1 MKKRLIF
8 VRHGEAEGN
17 VERRF
22 HGHYDSSLTENGQ
35 RQVRLLAERLREVPI
50 DCIYSSDLQRALGT
64 AMEIAKVKGLDI
76 KLEQDLREINGGRWE
91 DVPWDDLPVV
101 YSESYQNW
109 LERPHKLEMPDGET
123 MVAFQDR
130 LIAAVERIAA
140 NEERENILIATH
152 GTAIKVLICHYK
164 GRDLCDLPELPW
176 HDNASITIVD
186 VVDGKYSVEVE
197 GDNSHLGEHST
208 LGKQTWWIKE

>member
-1 MKKRLIF
+1 M
-8 VRHGEAEGN
+8 RHGEAEGN

-22 HGHYDSSLTENGQ
+22 HGHYDSNLTENGR
-35 RQVRLLAERLREVPI
+35 RQIVLLAERLADVPV
-50 DCIYSSDLQRALGT
+50 DCIYSSDLQRALDT
-64 AMEIAKVKGLDI
+64 ATEISKVKGLDI
-76 KLEQDLREINGGRWE
+76 KITQDLREINGGKWE

-109 LERPHKLEMPDGET
+109 LDRPHKLEMPGGET
-123 MVAFQDR
+123 MIAFQDR

-140 NEERENILIATH
+140 EAEGENILIATH
-152 GTAIKVLICHYK
+152 GTAIKVLMCHYK
-164 GRDLCDLPELPW
+164 GKDLCDLPDLQW

-186 VVDGKYSVEVE
+186 VIDGKYNIIIE

-208 LGKQTWWIKE
+208 LGKQTWWQK